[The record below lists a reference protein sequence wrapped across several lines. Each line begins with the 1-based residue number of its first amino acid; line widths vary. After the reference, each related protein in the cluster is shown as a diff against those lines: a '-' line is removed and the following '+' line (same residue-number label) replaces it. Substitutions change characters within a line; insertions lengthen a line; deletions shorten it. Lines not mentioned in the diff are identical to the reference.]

1 MCLLLEVVHYFQI
14 MAFKCFF
21 GPFQILGKAQNIS
34 TIDVPEGCTFP
45 YSMMRW
51 LTDESGTIMIDE
63 ILRLENIEEDVSGMC
78 LKYDLKKPDITKSFS
93 TKHLPYQ
100 CYFTEQWMIDWV
112 AERNQDYIEHFG
124 YEFA

>member
-1 MCLLLEVVHYFQI
+1 MYTSDLSTCDDHAHIEAVTKGFEKS
-14 MAFKCFF
+14 F
-21 GPFQILGKAQNIS
+21 KAQNIS